1 MGGKFD
7 RLREKA
13 NTRGCRDLT
22 TDTDAL
28 LTWFDAIKRD
38 LPWRMDRDPYRIW
51 VSEVMLQQTQVKT
64 VVPYYKAFMERFPDV
79 ASLASAD
86 VEDVLSRWSGL
97 GYYRRARQLHGA
109 ASAIVEL
116 GRFPTTAQDLQQLP
130 GIGPYTAAAI
140 ASMAFGEVVP
150 VLDGNVERLLCRR
163 AALAAD
169 PKRAPVRRQL
179 LEQAAQLLDDQRPG
193 DSNQAM
199 MELGA
204 LVCRPQQP
212 ACGECPLRRGCKG
225 RTAGP
230 ERFPPPRRRRS
241 VERSSL
247 AVVVAERQGKVLLFK
262 RSSKQVLMPGL
273 WELPSVPSSDDRGTV
288 EQSLSATYGGTWKI
302 RSLGR
307 VVRHSITHRSLR
319 LGVHRGTFSAGRS
332 VAEGPEAAWVD
343 AVARQDLALS
353 SMVEKVL
360 TSYAEV
366 TDAEASDVE
375 AVDRGEAKVGDEA
388 ADMDR

>member
-1 MGGKFD
+1 
-7 RLREKA
+7 
-13 NTRGCRDLT
+13 
-22 TDTDAL
+22 
-28 LTWFDAIKRD
+28 
-38 LPWRMDRDPYRIW
+38 MDRDPYRIW
-51 VSEVMLQQTQVKT
+51 VSEIMLQQTQVKT
-64 VVPYYKAFMERFPDV
+64 VIPYYEAFMERFPDV
-79 ASLASAD
+79 ASLASAT

-109 ASAIVEL
+109 ALAIVEL
-116 GRFPTTAQDLQQLP
+116 GRFPTTARDLEQLP
-130 GIGPYTAAAI
+130 GIGPYTAAAV
-140 ASMAFGEVVP
+140 ASMAFGEAVP

-163 AALAAD
+163 CALAED

-179 LEQAAQLLDDQRPG
+179 LEHAAQLLDDQRPG

-230 ERFPPPRRRRS
+230 ESFPPPRRRRS

-273 WELPSVPSSDDRGTV
+273 WELPSVPASGDPRKV
-288 EQSLSATYGGTWKI
+288 EQLLSTAYGGTWKI

-307 VVRHSITHRSLR
+307 EVRHSITHRSLR
-319 LGVHRGTFSAGRS
+319 LKVYRGTFSAGDS

-343 AVARQDLALS
+343 AAARRDYALS

-360 TSYAEV
+360 ASYTEAM
-366 TDAEASDVE
+366 DAGAGVE
-375 AVDRGEAKVGDEA
+375 EEA
-388 ADMDR
+388 ADVDR